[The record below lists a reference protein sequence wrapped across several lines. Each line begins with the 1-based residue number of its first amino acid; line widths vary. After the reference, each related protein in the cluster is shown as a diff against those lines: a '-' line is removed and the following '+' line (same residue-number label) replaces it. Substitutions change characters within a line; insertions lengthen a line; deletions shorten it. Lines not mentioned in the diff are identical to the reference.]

1 MHLTYFGA
9 NSWLVELGL
18 QRILIDPW
26 LVGSL
31 VFGNLPWLF
40 KGERSQPLASLPD
53 KIDLII
59 LSQGLEDHA
68 HRPTLEQL
76 NRTIPVVASPSAV
89 KVVKQLGYTQVT
101 SLSPGQTFTLAN
113 QVEIRALPGATI
125 GLQVENSYLLKHLD
139 SATTLYYEP
148 HGFPSV
154 ELKKYAPVDVVISP
168 VVNLELPLAGAI
180 IKGRTT
186 ALQLA
191 QWLEPQVFLPTAAGG
206 DVEYEGVVISL
217 LRTVGSVEELRSQLA
232 QHHLKTQVID
242 PQPGEPINLD
252 IRSAGWEAAQS

>member
-1 MHLTYFGA
+1 
-9 NSWLVELGL
+9 
-18 QRILIDPW
+18 
-26 LVGSL
+26 

-40 KGERSQPLASLPD
+40 KGDRSKPLASLPD
-53 KIDLII
+53 KIDLIL

-76 NRTIPVVASPSAV
+76 DKTIPVVGSPNAA

-101 SLSPGQTFTLAN
+101 SLTPGQTFTLTN
-113 QVEIRALPGATI
+113 QIEIRAMPGAPI

-148 HGFPSV
+148 HGFPPS
-154 ELKKYAPVDVVISP
+154 ELKNYAPVDVVISP

-180 IKGRTT
+180 IKGNTT

-191 QWLEPQVFLPTAAGG
+191 QWLKPQVFLPTAAGG
-206 DVEYEGVVISL
+206 DVAYEGLINSL
-217 LRTVGSVEELRSQLA
+217 LHTVGSVDELRSQLA
-232 QHHLKTQVID
+232 KYNLPTQVID
-242 PQPGEPINLD
+242 PQPGEPVELTLL
-252 IRSAGWEAAQS
+252 RRVA

>member
-1 MHLTYFGA
+1 MNLTYFGA
-9 NSWLVELGL
+9 NSWLIELEQ

-40 KGERSQPLASLPD
+40 KGDRSKPLASLPD
-53 KIDLII
+53 KIDLIL

-76 NRTIPVVASPSAV
+76 DKTIPVVGSPNAA

-101 SLSPGQTFTLAN
+101 SLTPGQTFTLTN
-113 QVEIRALPGATI
+113 QIEIRAMPGAPI

-148 HGFPSV
+148 HGFPPS
-154 ELKKYAPVDVVISP
+154 ELKNYAPVDVVISP

-180 IKGRTT
+180 IKGNTT

-191 QWLEPQVFLPTAAGG
+191 QWLKPQVFLPTAAGG
-206 DVEYEGVVISL
+206 DVAYEGLINSL
-217 LRTVGSVEELRSQLA
+217 LHTVGSVDELRSQLA
-232 QHHLKTQVID
+232 KYNLPTQVID
-242 PQPGEPINLD
+242 PQPGEPVELTLL
-252 IRSAGWEAAQS
+252 RRVA